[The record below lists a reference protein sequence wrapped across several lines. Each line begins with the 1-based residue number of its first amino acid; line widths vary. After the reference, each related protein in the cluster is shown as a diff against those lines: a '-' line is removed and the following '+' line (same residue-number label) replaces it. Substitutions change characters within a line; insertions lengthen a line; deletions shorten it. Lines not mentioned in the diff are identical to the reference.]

1 MSYQIVLSCA
11 TGVSSTIIAGKMKAA
26 IKVAGLDV
34 SIDVREA
41 NGNDLENLK
50 DVDIILLAPTLGH
63 LTEKLT
69 QQYPDTIVKVIET
82 DDYSMMDGDIIL
94 EKAFTAIELADEV
107 EKTTFIVIACV
118 EGFSSSLL
126 TAKMKEAAAKIDP
139 TVDIKATAAIPTK
152 VKELTRVDLLLL
164 GPNVAFMKSDFQ
176 KLVPKETII
185 AGIDMND
192 YGTIN
197 GKAIVEKALELLKK

>member
-1 MSYQIVLSCA
+1 MSYRIVLSCA
-11 TGVSSTIIAGKMKAA
+11 TGVSSTIIAGKMKAD

-50 DVDIILLAPTLGH
+50 DVDIILLAPALGH
-63 LTEKLT
+63 LAEKLT
-69 QQYPDTIVKVIET
+69 QQYPDTIVKVIDTE
-82 DDYSMMDGDIIL
+82 DYSMMDGDTIL
-94 EKAFTAIELADEV
+94 QKAFTAIEHADEV
-107 EKTTFIVIACV
+107 EKTTFIVVACV
-118 EGFSSSLL
+118 EGFSSSVL
-126 TAKMKEAAAKIDP
+126 TANMKEAAAKIDP
-139 TVDIKATAAIPTK
+139 TIDIKATPAIPTK

-176 KLVPKETII
+176 KLVPKGTII

>member
-63 LTEKLT
+63 
-69 QQYPDTIVKVIET
+69 
-82 DDYSMMDGDIIL
+82 
-94 EKAFTAIELADEV
+94 
-107 EKTTFIVIACV
+107 
-118 EGFSSSLL
+118 
-126 TAKMKEAAAKIDP
+126 
-139 TVDIKATAAIPTK
+139 
-152 VKELTRVDLLLL
+152 
-164 GPNVAFMKSDFQ
+164 
-176 KLVPKETII
+176 
-185 AGIDMND
+185 
-192 YGTIN
+192 
-197 GKAIVEKALELLKK
+197 

>member
-1 MSYQIVLSCA
+1 M
-11 TGVSSTIIAGKMKAA
+11 
-26 IKVAGLDV
+26 
-34 SIDVREA
+34 
-41 NGNDLENLK
+41 
-50 DVDIILLAPTLGH
+50 
-63 LTEKLT
+63 
-69 QQYPDTIVKVIET
+69 KVIET